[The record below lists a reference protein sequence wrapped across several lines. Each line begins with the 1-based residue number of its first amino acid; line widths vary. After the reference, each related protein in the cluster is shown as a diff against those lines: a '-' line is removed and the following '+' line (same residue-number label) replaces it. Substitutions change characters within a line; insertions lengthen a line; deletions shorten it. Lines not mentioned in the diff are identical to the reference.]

1 MELGCNPWLS
11 QKKRARPAAVVVP
24 TPEPEA
30 EPEPEPVL
38 PELVIIPEP
47 VPLPSVPVVETTFDE
62 PAIQGERT
70 LFAYVVGS
78 PLNYYY

>member
-1 MELGCNPWLS
+1 MCSSKPNPWLS

-30 EPEPEPVL
+30 EPEAEPEPVL
-38 PELVIIPEP
+38 P
-47 VPLPSVPVVETTFDE
+47 VPVPVVETTFDE